1 MSCLNYGFVR
11 NLQKPKVS
19 FVDCLYVYVIK
30 KRYQKSSKMNLV
42 KKKYQF
48 DTYSYESK
56 VY

>member
-42 KKKYQF
+42 KKNTNSTPYF
-48 DTYSYESK
+48 L
-56 VY
+56 